1 MGQRGQDI
9 SRGWPAWLRPPRHAD
24 PERARRV
31 MIAWIT
37 FGVMFGATLA
47 YTAIVAFVRPAQL
60 TLPSLWVF
68 FVITGGG
75 LLAVRLGKD
84 ELAGWMLPLGLL
96 AVGVYECS
104 LGGDPFHNT
113 TVFVFPIMI
122 LAAALLIGTRG
133 ALAFGA
139 IGVLVGAG
147 YYAASAQGWLTGP
160 GLPNSVA
167 SYGLGFVI
175 TLVLL
180 TLYTAFGARGVDS
193 ARESERLK
201 GRALEQA
208 HEALAVRALR
218 GEALASLGRDVA
230 EGIGAQALRQN
241 AVERVQALLSARDV
255 WWVEK
260 TDGLGWSLHA
270 SVRRDAPEEVSST
283 LLDASQRLGE
293 AVLGDG
299 TTRDQHLGPGGSIAV
314 AVPLEAGM
322 AGMLARFEP
331 DDAPTD
337 DDTELVEA
345 VAHLVTT
352 ALRHRN
358 AADAALSGQRE
369 LVEMVE
375 GSPDAIL
382 TVDPSSRVAM
392 ANPAAA
398 LLFGREPHEIIGR
411 TLEELGLDLE
421 GDAEPGIDDEEER
434 LSEVALTTFRIERP
448 DGLTRE
454 AEVNLRTTDLP
465 DRGRCLQLVVRD
477 ITARRKAQRERRELT
492 AKLAASQRMEALGK
506 LAGGVAHDF
515 NNLLTI
521 LMNLRELLAEEP
533 LTDSARELVDDMGDL
548 SDRAAGLTRQLLT
561 FARKRGGRA
570 RRVDVGQVVRG
581 LEPLLNRLV
590 GDAVELSLE
599 SQDEAFARVDPS
611 QLEQVVMNLAVNA
624 RDAMP
629 SGGTLTVR
637 VATVRRLDPSVSVT
651 GSMVGAGPTVVLEVR
666 DSGVG
671 MDPETAARIFEPFF
685 TTKGQDKGTGLGLS
699 TVHGIV
705 RRAGG
710 NVEVDTQ
717 PGRGTTFRVVLPVDA
732 SEEAPKTRRRSSSDS
747 GSRLRAAGV
756 LVVEDEP
763 LVRRTFCRAL
773 RHAKIRVIEAASA
786 AEALRL
792 LREDPTV
799 ALLLTDVSLPDSDG
813 VALAEAALA
822 ERPELSVVYTSGHGS
837 ATLRELGI
845 DPGRDRVIAKP
856 FVPEEMVETVRRAMG
871 GGAVIP
877 LRRTVDRR

>member
-1 MGQRGQDI
+1 
-9 SRGWPAWLRPPRHAD
+9 
-24 PERARRV
+24 
-31 MIAWIT
+31 
-37 FGVMFGATLA
+37 
-47 YTAIVAFVRPAQL
+47 
-60 TLPSLWVF
+60 
-68 FVITGGG
+68 
-75 LLAVRLGKD
+75 
-84 ELAGWMLPLGLL
+84 
-96 AVGVYECS
+96 
-104 LGGDPFHNT
+104 
-113 TVFVFPIMI
+113 
-122 LAAALLIGTRG
+122 
-133 ALAFGA
+133 
-139 IGVLVGAG
+139 
-147 YYAASAQGWLTGP
+147 
-160 GLPNSVA
+160 
-167 SYGLGFVI
+167 
-175 TLVLL
+175 
-180 TLYTAFGARGVDS
+180 
-193 ARESERLK
+193 
-201 GRALEQA
+201 
-208 HEALAVRALR
+208 
-218 GEALASLGRDVA
+218 
-230 EGIGAQALRQN
+230 
-241 AVERVQALLSARDV
+241 
-255 WWVEK
+255 
-260 TDGLGWSLHA
+260 
-270 SVRRDAPEEVSST
+270 
-283 LLDASQRLGE
+283 
-293 AVLGDG
+293 
-299 TTRDQHLGPGGSIAV
+299 
-314 AVPLEAGM
+314 
-322 AGMLARFEP
+322 
-331 DDAPTD
+331 
-337 DDTELVEA
+337 
-345 VAHLVTT
+345 
-352 ALRHRN
+352 
-358 AADAALSGQRE
+358 
-369 LVEMVE
+369 
-375 GSPDAIL
+375 
-382 TVDPSSRVAM
+382 
-392 ANPAAA
+392 
-398 LLFGREPHEIIGR
+398 
-411 TLEELGLDLE
+411 
-421 GDAEPGIDDEEER
+421 
-434 LSEVALTTFRIERP
+434 
-448 DGLTRE
+448 
-454 AEVNLRTTDLP
+454 
-465 DRGRCLQLVVRD
+465 
-477 ITARRKAQRERRELT
+477 
-492 AKLAASQRMEALGK
+492 MEALGK

>member
-1 MGQRGQDI
+1 
-9 SRGWPAWLRPPRHAD
+9 
-24 PERARRV
+24 
-31 MIAWIT
+31 
-37 FGVMFGATLA
+37 
-47 YTAIVAFVRPAQL
+47 
-60 TLPSLWVF
+60 
-68 FVITGGG
+68 
-75 LLAVRLGKD
+75 
-84 ELAGWMLPLGLL
+84 
-96 AVGVYECS
+96 
-104 LGGDPFHNT
+104 
-113 TVFVFPIMI
+113 
-122 LAAALLIGTRG
+122 
-133 ALAFGA
+133 
-139 IGVLVGAG
+139 
-147 YYAASAQGWLTGP
+147 
-160 GLPNSVA
+160 
-167 SYGLGFVI
+167 
-175 TLVLL
+175 
-180 TLYTAFGARGVDS
+180 
-193 ARESERLK
+193 
-201 GRALEQA
+201 
-208 HEALAVRALR
+208 
-218 GEALASLGRDVA
+218 
-230 EGIGAQALRQN
+230 
-241 AVERVQALLSARDV
+241 
-255 WWVEK
+255 
-260 TDGLGWSLHA
+260 
-270 SVRRDAPEEVSST
+270 
-283 LLDASQRLGE
+283 
-293 AVLGDG
+293 
-299 TTRDQHLGPGGSIAV
+299 
-314 AVPLEAGM
+314 
-322 AGMLARFEP
+322 
-331 DDAPTD
+331 
-337 DDTELVEA
+337 VEA

-398 LLFGREPHEIIGR
+398 LLFGRERYEIIGR

-434 LSEVALTTFRIERP
+434 LSELALTTFRIERP

-548 SDRAAGLTRQLLT
+548 SDRAAALTRQLLT

-570 RRVDVGQVVRG
+570 QRVDVGHVVRG

-590 GDAVELSLE
+590 GDAVELSLD
-599 SQDEAFARVDPS
+599 SQGEAFARVDPS

-629 SGGTLTVR
+629 SGGTLSVR
-637 VATVRRLDPSVSVT
+637 VGTERRLDPSVSVT
-651 GSMVGAGPTVVLEVR
+651 GSMVGAGPAVVLEVR
-666 DSGVG
+666 DTGVG
-671 MDPETAARIFEPFF
+671 MDSETAARIFEPFF

-732 SEEAPKTRRRSSSDS
+732 SEAAPKTRPQSSSDS
-747 GSRLRAAGV
+747 GSRLRAVGV

-773 RHAKIRVIEAASA
+773 RHAKIRVIEAGSA
-786 AEALRL
+786 GEALRL

-799 ALLLTDVSLPDSDG
+799 GLLLTDVSLPDSDG

-822 ERPELSVVYTSGHGS
+822 ERPELSVVYTSGHGT

-845 DPGRDRVIAKP
+845 DPARDRVVSKP
-856 FVPEEMVETVRRAMG
+856 FVPDEMVETVRRAMR

-877 LRRTVDRR
+877 LRRTVDHRYGRGRGQRQGAGG